1 MLSRKKIFV
10 FHGSERGNGLFFRGK
25 CRDCKEVRV
34 ISDKLVA
41 IEIVIKNV
49 ILYYTQNCKM
59 PEDVDFL
66 KIVSNG
72 LRGFGKVK
80 V

>member
-1 MLSRKKIFV
+1 MEMACFL
-10 FHGSERGNGLFFRGK
+10 GEK
-25 CRDCKEVRV
+25 CWDCKEVRV

-49 ILYYTQNCKM
+49 ILYYTRNCEI

-72 LRGFGKVK
+72 LRGFGKVNL
-80 V
+80 